1 MHRGVVV
8 LTCLVMGACSEA
20 NEFGPTSPT
29 ERDVT
34 PARAIAA
41 QAKGGAHFLTP
52 DGFNRRLPESRL
64 LDV

>member
-1 MHRGVVV
+1 MHRGLVV

-34 PARAIAA
+34 PARAIGLRPKVAPT
-41 QAKGGAHFLTP
+41 F
-52 DGFNRRLPESRL
+52 
-64 LDV
+64 